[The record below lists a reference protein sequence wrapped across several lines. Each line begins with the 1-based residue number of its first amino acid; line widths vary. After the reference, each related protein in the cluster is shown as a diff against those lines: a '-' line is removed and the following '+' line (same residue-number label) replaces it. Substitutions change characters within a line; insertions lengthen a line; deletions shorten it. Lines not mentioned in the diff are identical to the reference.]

1 MPLLHGMAIVR
12 HLRKAPIKEALVD
25 FRVDRLP
32 NVTAE
37 SFVDLRA
44 ALRTD
49 YPHVDD
55 QRGLAAK
62 IEVREGKLFSTTH
75 DLGFQGL
82 RFTSKDGLTIAQF
95 RADGFTLNRLEPYQ
109 NWQTLFGEAA
119 RLWPLYVERAAPK
132 SVVRIALR
140 YINEL
145 RLPLEA
151 GEDFA
156 LYLAA
161 PPQIPDDLPQL
172 LSAFLVRVVLHDRE
186 RDLNCN
192 VIQGL
197 EPATGRSPTTVKL
210 DIDVFRAADF
220 PTDVGSLSPEFEHLH
235 DFKNRVF
242 FSYLTE
248 RTVNLYE

>member
-1 MPLLHGMAIVR
+1 MPTVR

-25 FRVDRLP
+25 FRVERLP

-37 SFVDLRA
+37 SFVDLRE
-44 ALRTD
+44 ALRSD

-55 QRGLAAK
+55 QRGLEAK
-62 IEVREGKLFSTTH
+62 IEVRGGKLFSTTH
-75 DLGFQGL
+75 DLGFEGL

-109 NWQTLFGEAA
+109 NWQELYREAA
-119 RLWPLYVERAAPK
+119 RLWPLYVECAAPK
-132 SVVRIALR
+132 TVVRVALR

-156 LYLAA
+156 LYLAT
-161 PPQIPDDLPQL
+161 PPQIPDNLPQL
-172 LSAFLVRVVLHDRE
+172 VSAFLVRVAFHDRE
-186 RDLNCN
+186 HSLNCN
-192 VIQGL
+192 VIQRL
-197 EPATGRSPTTVKL
+197 EPATGSSPVTVKL
-210 DIDVFRAADF
+210 DIDVFRADDF
-220 PTDVGSLSPEFEHLH
+220 HTDLGSLTPVFERLH

-248 RTVNLYE
+248 RTVKLYE